1 MSLTQGDPL
10 PNIQTT
16 QQAVTSA
23 PSWYTDYLSGMAK
36 SAATGAQNAKFI
48 GANDLQ
54 NRAFNLTGS
63 TVGQYQP
70 QIAEASKLASGVGN
84 TDIANRVSQFM
95 TPYTNQ
101 VVDALGALG
110 KRNINDYLMPQANA
124 SAVGTGQFG
133 SKRGAE
139 VLGQA
144 VNTGLSNLSGA
155 QAQALQTGYSQAL
168 GAAQADQSQKLA
180 SAQQL
185 GSLAQQGQG
194 MNLADINALAT
205 MGGQK
210 QTIDQNQQLFPLQ
223 AMNLGAQALRG
234 YSIPTSVS
242 NTYNGP
248 IPGAYATSPLS
259 QIAGLGSI
267 IAGAS
272 STPFGQWLGTKIA
285 KYLSESS
292 AAANDN
298 TVGPTSIDF
307 SGWEDW
313 YATHGGG
320 ENP

>member
-1 MSLTQGDPL
+1 MSLTQGDAL
-10 PNIQTT
+10 PNITT
-16 QQAVTSA
+16 NQQSVTSA
-23 PSWYTDYLSGMAK
+23 PSWYTDYLSGMAN

-54 NRAFNLTGS
+54 NRAFNLAGS
-63 TVGQYQP
+63 TAGQYQP
-70 QIAEASKLASGVGN
+70 QIAEASRLASGVGN
-84 TDIANRVSQFM
+84 TDITQRVGQFM

-155 QAQALQTGYSQAL
+155 QSQALQTGYGQAL
-168 GAAQADQSQKLA
+168 GAAQADQGQKLA

-185 GSLAQQGQG
+185 GALAQQGQG

-210 QTIDQNQQLFPLQ
+210 QTIDQNQELFPLQ

-234 YSIPTSVS
+234 YSVPTSVS
-242 NTYNGP
+242 NTYTGP
-248 IPGAYATSPLS
+248 IPGAYAASPLA

-272 STPFGQWLGTKIA
+272 NTPFGQWIGNRIGSYLGSNSTFTT
-285 KYLSESS
+285 
-292 AAANDN
+292 D
-298 TVGPTSIDF
+298 GPASLDF
-307 SGWEDW
+307 TGWEDW
-313 YATHGGG
+313 YNTHGGDTA